1 MNLGVVSRMKQFLI
15 PLQMDMDSVLGMD
28 VCSSSAWVSSTSGCP
43 AGGRKHR
50 RTLPRNAATSHERR
64 GEGTRERL
72 KKVME
77 IEPFHPGWRDGYG
90 MRKENGDDQTHKTH
104 NAIGAQIAQN
114 VAGHEDGPEVS
125 RSLSSANERIMQEI
139 PIRFV
144 TDQSKIHAL

>member
-1 MNLGVVSRMKQFLI
+1 MSAAVPLGS
-15 PLQMDMDSVLGMD
+15 PLRPD
-28 VCSSSAWVSSTSGCP
+28 VPPEGGST
-43 AGGRKHR
+43 
-50 RTLPRNAATSHERR
+50 
-64 GEGTRERL
+64 EGHFPGTQPL
-72 KKVME
+72 VMSDAVME

-104 NAIGAQIAQN
+104 NAISAQIAQN

-125 RSLSSANERIMQEI
+125 RSLSSANERIIQQI